1 MNRPPYLMRVHID
14 QPDSKKINLW
24 IPLFIVLPLGAIILL
39 PFVLILA
46 PFVLIAAIVLWP
58 WGFGKPL
65 LIAIPVILTCVCAMR
80 GLEVYVSNSHEKV
93 NVAVK

>member
-24 IPLFIVLPLGAIILL
+24 IPLFIVLPFIAIILL

-58 WGFGKPL
+58 WGWGKPL
-65 LIAIPVILTCVCAMR
+65 LIAAPLVLTCLYALR
-80 GLEVYVSNSHEKV
+80 GLEVNISNSHEKV
-93 NVAVK
+93 NIAVK